1 MDIWHCSLISIKY
14 PCMVNCFPCYLW
26 KFQLPC
32 VNWKM
37 SNHGLWFISQT
48 GFNKFPTTVW
58 LLSSPHCNNLGN
70 TKSKLGFMSF
80 TNKGVTTIPLNFG
93 FEEDHKPS
101 QLKVPFPNLVNIK
114 YPYMKLQL
122 SQLTWVFNNS
132 TRV

>member
-1 MDIWHCSLISIKY
+1 
-14 PCMVNCFPCYLW
+14 
-26 KFQLPC
+26 
-32 VNWKM
+32 
-37 SNHGLWFISQT
+37 
-48 GFNKFPTTVW
+48 
-58 LLSSPHCNNLGN
+58 
-70 TKSKLGFMSF
+70 MSF